1 MSVIRKHEAPE
12 IGAMARRVLRTLVER
27 AAEGDQEALEE
38 LATIEKMLPAYIAE
52 AGRAMHD
59 EFGYSY
65 TFLGVT
71 LGISRQGARQR
82 FAIKATA
89 DPRIRRM
96 PKPAVEVEQ

>member
-1 MSVIRKHEAPE
+1 MSQRKHEAPE
-12 IGAMARRVLRTLVER
+12 IGAMVRRMMRALVER

-38 LATIEKMLPAYIAE
+38 LASIEKMMPAFITE

-65 TFLGVT
+65 TFLGDA
-71 LGISRQGARQR
+71 LGVSRQGARQR
-82 FAIKATA
+82 FAATPTT

-96 PKPAVEVEQ
+96 PKPVVES